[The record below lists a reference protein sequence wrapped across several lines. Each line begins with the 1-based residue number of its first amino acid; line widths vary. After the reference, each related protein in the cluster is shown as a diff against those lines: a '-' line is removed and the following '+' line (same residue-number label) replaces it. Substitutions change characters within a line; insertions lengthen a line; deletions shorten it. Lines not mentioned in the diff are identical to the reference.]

1 LQPLPEKLQD
11 FRYFLILTWR
21 HLNLPDPTPVQLE
34 IAEYLQHGPRRKI
47 IQAFRGVGKSW
58 ITSAYVVWKLRM
70 DPQLK
75 FLVVSA
81 SKDRAD
87 NFSTFTMRLITE
99 MDILAPL
106 RPDASQRNSKISFD
120 VRPARADHAPSV
132 KSVGVLGQMAG
143 SRADEVVADDVE
155 VPNNSFTQPMRDKLS
170 EAVKEFDAI
179 LKPNGKICFLGTPQT
194 EQSLYLTLEERGYET
209 CIWPARYP
217 NLKNNYG
224 DRLAPKVY
232 QRLLDELVKPKD
244 PVDPDRFNSIDL
256 MEREASY
263 GRSGFSLQFMLDTSL
278 SDQDRYPLKLS
289 DLIISSINPEH
300 APEKVIWSNSPEY
313 SLPDLPCV
321 GFNGDRYYR
330 PAQEFGD
337 WIEYTGSVMSI
348 DPSGKGKDATGYA
361 IVKMLNGNLFVSD
374 AGGLVGGYDD
384 SVLTKLSRL
393 ARDHKVNTIII
404 EENFGGG
411 MFAELLKPV
420 LSKFHPCQVENVR
433 NNKTKEF
440 RIIDTLEPVMNSHR
454 LIIDRKVV
462 EKDYRSNTNEAPERK
477 LKLQLFYQM
486 SRITRHKGS
495 LVHDD
500 ILDALS
506 GAVSYWTDY
515 MSADEDRNI
524 QSRKDELLRLHLDEW
539 GSSIN
544 NTITQTAMGMSMDQ
558 IKQTDHSNASMF

>member
-1 LQPLPEKLQD
+1 MQPLPEKLQD

-47 IQAFRGVGKSW
+47 VQACRGVGKSW

-70 DPQLK
+70 NPQLK

-87 NFSTFTMRLITE
+87 NFSTFTMRLISE

-106 RPDASQRNSKISFD
+106 RPDGTQRNSKISFD

-179 LKPNGKICFLGTPQT
+179 LKPKGKITFLGTPQT

-224 DRLAPKVY
+224 DRLAPKVA
-232 QRLLDELVKPKD
+232 QRLLDEVVKPKD

-321 GFNGDRYYR
+321 AFNGDRYYR

-374 AGGLVGGYDD
+374 AGGLIGGYDE
-384 SVLTKLSRL
+384 SVLTKIPRL
-393 ARDHKVNTIII
+393 ARDHKVNTII
-404 EENFGGG
+404 
-411 MFAELLKPV
+411 
-420 LSKFHPCQVENVR
+420 VE
-433 NNKTKEF
+433 
-440 RIIDTLEPVMNSHR
+440 
-454 LIIDRKVV
+454 
-462 EKDYRSNTNEAPERK
+462 
-477 LKLQLFYQM
+477 
-486 SRITRHKGS
+486 
-495 LVHDD
+495 
-500 ILDALS
+500 
-506 GAVSYWTDY
+506 
-515 MSADEDRNI
+515 
-524 QSRKDELLRLHLDEW
+524 
-539 GSSIN
+539 
-544 NTITQTAMGMSMDQ
+544 
-558 IKQTDHSNASMF
+558 